1 MSILNVNKINPVGGG
16 STVTIAGIAS
26 VTGSISATTFQGDGA
41 QLTGIIPS
49 ITPEKFG
56 AIAKP
61 VIEPETR
68 TWYNAMS
75 TKPKREHLRKHAN
88 PCARNPPRIRLNSD
102 FGRPSESG
110 RTQIWDGRPNPA
122 ELRLGTTA
130 QIRPKNP

>member
-41 QLTGIIPS
+41 QLTGIIPG

-75 TKPKREHLRKHAN
+75 TKPKREHLRSMDMLVK
-88 PCARNPPRIRLNSD
+88 RLKWSGIWNELDTLYAFASHNKADSCLLYTSD
-102 FGRPSESG
+102 AA
-110 RTQIWDGRPNPA
+110 DD
-122 ELRLGTTA
+122 
-130 QIRPKNP
+130 